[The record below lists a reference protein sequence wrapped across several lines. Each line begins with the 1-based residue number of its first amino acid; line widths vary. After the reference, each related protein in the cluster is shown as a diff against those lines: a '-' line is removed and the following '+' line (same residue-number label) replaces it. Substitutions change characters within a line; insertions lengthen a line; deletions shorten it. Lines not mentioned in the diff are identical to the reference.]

1 MRALHA
7 VLQALGL
14 QAYSLLMTLVQP
26 FLLLKLNRR
35 AAAEPL
41 YGQHKAE
48 RFGFYRQLPKSSQG
62 VNAGSVAPSG
72 CVWVHAVS
80 LGETH
85 AAQILIEHLRAEWSK
100 RGWPFRLLLT
110 HGTAT
115 GREAGQALLQA
126 GDVQVWQP
134 WDSPGAVKRFLKH
147 FRPSMGFLIET
158 EVWPNYVQQAQ
169 KIGLPL
175 VLANARMS
183 PRSYEKAKRW
193 QRLSEPIYAALSA
206 VWAQTREDAQ
216 RLVDLGVPSALVLGN
231 LKYDAQP
238 NTALRDQGR
247 AVRQAWTA
255 QTDRQVV
262 VLASSREGE
271 EALWLE
277 ALKLLTAAQQD
288 AGDAGLTRIQWLIV
302 PRHPQR
308 FEEVARLIQDAGL
321 SVSRRS
327 EWGNPN
333 SRESSAVRTP
343 LTPPLIPP
351 LTDVWLGDT
360 MGEMAFYY
368 GLSHV
373 ALLGGSFGNWG
384 GQNLIEAAACGCPVI
399 MGPNTYNF
407 EDAADQ
413 AIAAGAGFRV
423 GSMDEALLRAWGL
436 LTATPLKNLSSVE
449 QASAAALVYAK
460 SHRGAG
466 QRMATYAAALAATS
480 KRQKGA

>member
-1 MRALHA
+1 
-7 VLQALGL
+7 LQALAL
-14 QAYSLLMTLVQP
+14 QAYSLLMSLVQP

-35 AAAEPL
+35 AVAEPL

-48 RFGFYRQLPKSSQG
+48 RFGFYRLPPTSNQA
-62 VNAGSVAPSG
+62 VYAGSVAHSG

-80 LGETH
+80 LGETR
-85 AAQILIEHLRAEWSK
+85 AAQILVEHLRAEWAK
-100 RGWPFRLLLT
+100 RGWSFRLLLT

-115 GREAGQALLQA
+115 GREAGQALLQV

-147 FRPSMGFLIET
+147 FRPTMGFLIET

-255 QTDRQVV
+255 HTARQVV

-271 EALWLE
+271 EALWIA

-288 AGDAGLTRIQWLIV
+288 AGEANLTRIQWLIV

-308 FEEVARLIQDAGL
+308 FEEVARLIQDAGM

-327 EWGNPN
+327 EW
-333 SRESSAVRTP
+333 ARTP
-343 LTPPLIPP
+343 LTPPLSPP

-399 MGPNTYNF
+399 MGPNTFNF

-423 GSMDEALLRAWGL
+423 GSMDEALLRVWGL

-480 KRQKGA
+480 RRQKGA